1 MSVAFGVCVGDRKK
15 LTRYVTSHLSVD
27 QIARS
32 YFRHSQTSI
41 AEAYNEILD
50 EAQKD
55 PDASMLILQHD
66 DLEIIDPDAV
76 EKFRAVFAADRL
88 VALAG
93 VAGGSGQGLAW
104 WNGSPVGRVRADS
117 GMLDFGT
124 HAGEVDS
131 LDGMLLVFSRWAL
144 ENLRFWDRAGFHG
157 YDCDISAQARAA
169 GMKVAVVAVEVHH
182 HTTLGFKSAAI
193 EADWLDADRQYREKW
208 GIVDA

>member
-1 MSVAFGVCVGDRKK
+1 MKVAHGVCVGSEAK
-15 LTRYVTSHLSVD
+15 LNLHVLPRLPLGTRATYL
-27 QIARS
+27 R
-32 YFRHSQTSI
+32 FGQTSI
-41 AEAYNEILD
+41 AQAYNSIMD
-50 EAQKD
+50 EALGEGVD
-55 PDASMLILQHD
+55 ILVLQHD
-66 DLEIIDPDAV
+66 DLEIMDPWAHR
-76 EKFRAVFAADRL
+76 KFRNAFTADPG

-104 WNGSPVGRVRADS
+104 WNGAPVGRVRADS

-169 GMKVAVVAVEVHH
+169 GMKVVVVAVDVHH
-182 HTTLGFKSAAI
+182 HTTLGFKSAAS

-208 GIVDA
+208 GIADA